1 MKRYIEIAA
10 SAAVVLSLAGCAT
23 TGSSDPA
30 TYEPAKSRAYNLAQ
44 AGGIT
49 EARDTERKHLSEN
62 ELYKVASNADI
73 LMWDRGANWSGGEA
87 LGASLLFAALEPT
100 SNFAKDSLFGW
111 MPSSMATDAVQARA
125 KMSEVTTSAM
135 KNALGSLGYTYEATL
150 ENYDQ
155 KAVFGGGSAFLFSQI
170 TIIAA
175 NQGCPSPDSVDHYSK
190 TCYVSSQ
197 IIEPNQGF
205 EPAFLGGGQAW
216 SFTTEGV
223 KASSVKLNVPE
234 GVTLDS
240 VSIIGA
246 ISANLPGWAYMFTPQ
261 TDDTPPMVVNKGK
274 PLYFVEPVSNDG
286 KNSPNTQSD

>member
-197 IIEPNQGF
+197 IIEPSQGF
-205 EPAFLGGGQAW
+205 EPSFLGGGQAW

-223 KASSVKLNVPE
+223 KASSVKLNV
-234 GVTLDS
+234 T
-240 VSIIGA
+240 
-246 ISANLPGWAYMFTPQ
+246 
-261 TDDTPPMVVNKGK
+261 
-274 PLYFVEPVSNDG
+274 
-286 KNSPNTQSD
+286 